1 MVEKIDSKMHS
12 VSCANTHHDVTDL
25 ANHGITWNT
34 KTWIFWGRNRT
45 FLWNKKIL
53 NLCYRWQI
61 LRSYSFVADATFKV
75 KKTKKNGYNSLLYIV
90 ITLNQNQ
97 NDWIKLT
104 LWSHYWKLSFHII
117 IPETSECKNTRS
129 NLAISEKNEKQCQA
143 DNTARYTR
151 AQRDIFR

>member
-1 MVEKIDSKMHS
+1 MHS

-25 ANHGITWNT
+25 ANHGIAWNT
-34 KTWIFWGRNRT
+34 KTWTFWGRNRT

-61 LRSYSFVADATFKV
+61 LRRYSFVVDATFKV
-75 KKTKKNGYNSLLYIV
+75 KITKKNGYNSLLYIL

-97 NDWIKLT
+97 NDWINLM
-104 LWSHYWKLSFHII
+104 LWSHYWKLLFQII
-117 IPETSECKNTRS
+117 VPWTSECKNTRS
-129 NLAISEKNEKQCQA
+129 NLAISVKNEKQCQA
-143 DNTARYTR
+143 DNRASYTR